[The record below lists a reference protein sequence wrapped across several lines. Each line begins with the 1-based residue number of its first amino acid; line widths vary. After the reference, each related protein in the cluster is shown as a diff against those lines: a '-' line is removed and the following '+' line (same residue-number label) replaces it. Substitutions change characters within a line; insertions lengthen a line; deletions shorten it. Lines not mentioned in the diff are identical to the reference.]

1 MSVLQERSR
10 VTKPPQVNLQPEVKS
25 TARVESVLD
34 RLTPLLVKR
43 RQTVFFVIILLAIL
57 IELIEHTLIRKF
69 GADTHIWFD
78 LLFVVF
84 VVPVGAFM
92 ALHLLDRTEKERERV
107 VKDFNLRAE
116 FGQRLE
122 DACTWEE
129 LVSEIASYA
138 WRVSPQANAT
148 LFVYNPHTL
157 RMEPEAMCTREG
169 ILRIKPIVNISPD
182 SLPLGS
188 LPQLITQNGHG
199 LPRSGKK
206 TASSSDSLPP
216 HRYDLP
222 VTRNGQQ
229 IAVIKLE
236 FPLGQTARP
245 AEIQLLKSSIPVMAL
260 ALEGAILQNVAAEQ
274 EAASETY
281 RRQIAQNL
289 HDTLAQNVGYLRLK
303 LDQLTGENAIREI
316 GVILQELE
324 NMRATADEAYQQVRN
339 TLDELNPLPSE
350 PLESLLMKQAE
361 AISQRAGFTVR
372 SCQIGT
378 PHTLTPASNQ
388 QILYIV
394 REALHNIEKHARAS
408 KVQLQ
413 FLWLESE
420 LIIKI
425 TDDGIGF
432 DPRTIKADGHYG
444 LWIMQHRAQELGG
457 TLKVAPAEE
466 GNGTEVTLWV
476 PKSVYHS
483 GIPANKIQ

>member
-1 MSVLQERSR
+1 M
-10 VTKPPQVNLQPEVKS
+10 TTPPQVKRQPEVKS
-25 TARVESVLD
+25 TANAEGILD
-34 RLTPLLVKR
+34 RLTPMLVKR
-43 RQTVFFVIILLAIL
+43 RQAVFFTVILLVILVKL
-57 IELIEHTLIRKF
+57 IEYVLIHLY
-69 GADTHIWFD
+69 GARVHNWFD
-78 LLFVVF
+78 LIFVLFA
-84 VVPVGAFM
+84 VPVGAYL

-107 VKDFNLRAE
+107 VNDLNLRAE

-138 WRVSPQANAT
+138 RRVSPQANAT
-148 LFVYNPHTL
+148 LFVYNPHSL

-199 LPRSGKK
+199 SPRGSKRATSTG
-206 TASSSDSLPP
+206 AILPP

-236 FPLGQTARP
+236 FPLGQTAKH
-245 AEIQLLKSSIPVMAL
+245 AEIQLLKSTLPVMAL

-274 EAASETY
+274 EAASESN

-303 LDQLTGENAIREI
+303 LDQLTGVNAIREI

-324 NMRATADEAYQQVRN
+324 QMRATADEAYQQVRN
-339 TLDELNPLPSE
+339 TLDELNPLPTE
-350 PLESLLMKQAE
+350 ALESLLMKQAE
-361 AISQRAGFTVR
+361 VISQRAGFTVR

-378 PHTLTPASNQ
+378 PHSLAPASNQ

-413 FLWLESE
+413 FLWLDSE

-432 DPRTIKADGHYG
+432 DPRKVTADGHYG

-457 TLKVAPAEE
+457 TLKIAPAEE

-483 GIPANKIQ
+483 GIPATNIQ